1 MAADTAAESKSDEE
15 IMRQRVRENLKYLEV
30 PQLETRLAVYFL
42 RFKKKKKMKFGD
54 ICLKFDEI

>member
-30 PQLETRLAVYFL
+30 PQLETRLVVYFL
-42 RFKKKKKMKFGD
+42 RFKKKKKMKFGHF
-54 ICLKFDEI
+54 CLKFDEI